1 MAKCIHDNT
10 IDQCGFCRKESMYR
24 IAEGTMSTTERP
36 KGVSRPDL
44 KEILKDVDHQAE
56 AEKQDEI
63 MKEYVLN
70 SFTTKLKENKEED
83 SE

>member
-1 MAKCIHDNT
+1 MAKCIHGNE
-10 IDQCGFCRKESMYR
+10 IGQCGFCRKESMYR

-36 KGVSRPDL
+36 KGVSRPEL
-44 KEILKDVDHQAE
+44 KEIIQDVDHQAE

-70 SFTTKLKENKEED
+70 SFTTKLEKEED

>member
-1 MAKCIHDNT
+1 MAKCIHGNE
-10 IDQCGFCRKESMYR
+10 IGQCGFCRKESMYR

-56 AEKQDEI
+56 AEKQSEI

-70 SFTTKLKENKEED
+70 SFTTKLEKEED